1 MRNCKALV
9 LPAGARWISAEQGR
23 ADVQKSSRPK
33 ETALWAIRRHVVYF
47 RFRVWRRLGT
57 AIDGKNGD
65 VLFANNL
72 AMVAGLSYS
81 ERK

>member
-1 MRNCKALV
+1 MARRWSYRR
-9 LPAGARWISAEQGR
+9 LPAEFQRNKAAPTF
-23 ADVQKSSRPK
+23 KKPSRPK

-47 RFRVWRRLGT
+47 RFRLWRHLGT

-81 ERK
+81 GRK